1 MVINK
6 FVFNGEK
13 SSICISIP
21 FVSTYVLSLCICEI
35 NRNCILNYLNSGD

>member
-13 SSICISIP
+13 RSICISIP
-21 FVSTYVLSLCICEI
+21 FVSTYVLSLLYL
-35 NRNCILNYLNSGD
+35 RNKQELYSQQFK